1 MEITVTDNNYQE
13 VLSSEL
19 PIVLDFWATWCGPCR
34 QIGPYIAELAEE
46 YAGRVVVGKC
56 NIEEATDLTSDYG
69 IMSVPT
75 VVFIKNGERIE
86 DLDLVGAMSK
96 ADIKENIEKLF

>member
-46 YAGRVVVGKC
+46 YAGSVVVGKC

-86 DLDLVGAMSK
+86 DLDLVGSMSK

>member
-86 DLDLVGAMSK
+86 DLDLVGSMSK
-96 ADIKENIEKLF
+96 ADIKETIEKLF

>member
-86 DLDLVGAMSK
+86 DLDLVGSMSE

>member
-86 DLDLVGAMSK
+86 DLDLVGSMSK
-96 ADIKENIEKLF
+96 ADIKENIEKIL

>member
-86 DLDLVGAMSK
+86 DLDLVGSMSK
-96 ADIKENIEKLF
+96 ADIKENIEQLF

>member
-86 DLDLVGAMSK
+86 DLDLVGSMSK
-96 ADIKENIEKLF
+96 ADIKENIEKLL

>member
-34 QIGPYIAELAEE
+34 QISPYIAELAEE

-56 NIEEATDLTSDYG
+56 NIEEATDLTSEYG

-75 VVFIKNGERIE
+75 VLFIKNGERID
-86 DLDLVGAMSK
+86 DLDLVGSMSK
-96 ADIKENIEKLF
+96 ADIKENIEKIL